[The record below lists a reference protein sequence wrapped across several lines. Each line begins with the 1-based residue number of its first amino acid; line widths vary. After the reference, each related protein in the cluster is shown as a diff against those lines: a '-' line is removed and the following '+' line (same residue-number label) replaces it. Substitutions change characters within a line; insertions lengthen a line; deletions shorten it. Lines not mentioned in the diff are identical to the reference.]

1 MTTFTAE
8 ITWTYLYTVQII
20 FDFHRYRK
28 IFIRSSLI
36 INVFVLCIPCQ
47 IGTILFKSLITFD
60 ILDIFQ
66 IRFIT

>member
-1 MTTFTAE
+1 MTALTAE
-8 ITWTYLYTVQII
+8 ITRTYLYTVQII